1 MTLLSMNELT
11 TFRWSLE
18 EDVEHYQH
26 AGYQSI
32 GVWRQKLADGEE
44 DRGIDLLAAS
54 GLSVSNVLSAADL
67 PAVTAA
73 HLMRAL
79 RCRAGDSASGR
90 ANAGCLVVYS
100 GGRNNHTY
108 RHAGRLLR
116 TALDELLPLCGNL
129 RSAAG
134 T

>member
-1 MTLLSMNELT
+1 MNELT

-54 GLSVSNVLSAADL
+54 GLIRFQR
-67 PAVTAA
+67 AV
-73 HLMRAL
+73 
-79 RCRAGDSASGR
+79 GR
-90 ANAGCLVVYS
+90 
-100 GGRNNHTY
+100 RIY
-108 RHAGRLLR
+108 RQ
-116 TALDELLPLCGNL
+116 
-129 RSAAG
+129 
-134 T
+134 